1 MQSKVRC
8 CLWLALETCL
18 KPLAIHSLWFPLL
31 GLGAW
36 CGKYQCVPQ
45 GQLLPTVVPGTGQE
59 NLETPRDLH
68 PPAGCLLGLVTV
80 RTSSCTPQQGLSSTG
95 WGKRDSCWW
104 AYCFP
109 QGWYH
114 MEGCVLPKKDGFCN
128 TGILAADPLAPSS
141 EPPTSE
147 FPHTAL
153 VCSALPI
160 PEPRETGYKLSFVHW
175 PFKRVCVPLALSC
188 GRQKPCCF
196 SQPDAV
202 GAFPSAGALGWGAQ
216 LGV

>member
-95 WGKRDSCWW
+95 WGKRDSCRWG
-104 AYCFP
+104 YCFP
-109 QGWYH
+109 PGWCY
-114 MEGCVLPKKDGFCN
+114 MERRALPEKDGFFSMGDDWAQGYWWLTFHLSPRATN
-128 TGILAADPLAPSS
+128 PRLSSHGSIPLFPPSTGAQGKWLQ
-141 EPPTSE
+141 TK
-147 FPHTAL
+147 F
-153 VCSALPI
+153 
-160 PEPRETGYKLSFVHW
+160 
-175 PFKRVCVPLALSC
+175 CVLALYKCVCISSHLC
-188 GRQKPCCF
+188 LTDRNC
-196 SQPDAV
+196 AV
-202 GAFPSAGALGWGAQ
+202 FHSRTLRGYPFWSGTLG
-216 LGV
+216 

>member
-1 MQSKVRC
+1 
-8 CLWLALETCL
+8 
-18 KPLAIHSLWFPLL
+18 
-31 GLGAW
+31 
-36 CGKYQCVPQ
+36 
-45 GQLLPTVVPGTGQE
+45 
-59 NLETPRDLH
+59 
-68 PPAGCLLGLVTV
+68 
-80 RTSSCTPQQGLSSTG
+80 
-95 WGKRDSCWW
+95 
-104 AYCFP
+104 
-109 QGWYH
+109 

-216 LGV
+216 TGLLHILHTPYQSHCGEVVPSVCPFYKASLQLLFTWLFWIISLQFSCSSRLVLGGG